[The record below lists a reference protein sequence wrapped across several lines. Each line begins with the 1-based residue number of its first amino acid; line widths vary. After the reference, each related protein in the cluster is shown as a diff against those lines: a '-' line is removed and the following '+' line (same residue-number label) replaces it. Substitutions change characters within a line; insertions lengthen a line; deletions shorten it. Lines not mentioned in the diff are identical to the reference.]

1 MEINSG
7 NINKQHSFDNNY
19 VVGKNMYLITN
30 EIKVQSVIMEIVNKP
45 ILL

>member
-7 NINKQHSFDNNY
+7 NINY